1 MSLSGGLLAEAR
13 ALVERREAATA
24 GLWPRAAAALTRQA
38 LELALRDLW
47 RARAPGVEP
56 LSLRAQL
63 LCLGEYARSERAA
76 ATAQHAWVAL
86 SRACHHHP
94 YEVEPSA
101 DELRYWIDAVE
112 ECVVAI
118 QARSR
123 SSRAT
128 TDPAATDPTGA

>member
-1 MSLSGGLLAEAR
+1 MSLPADLLAEAR
-13 ALVERREAATA
+13 ALVERRDGATA

-47 RARAPGVEP
+47 RARAPGVKP
-56 LSLRAQL
+56 LTLRAQL
-63 LCLGEYARSERAA
+63 LCLGEYARSEQAA

-101 DELRYWIDAVE
+101 DELRYWIDVVE
-112 ECVVAI
+112 DCLVTI
-118 QARSR
+118 QARSGSNR
-123 SSRAT
+123 V
-128 TDPAATDPTGA
+128 ATDPSGS